1 MYKSLS
7 KLFSVFFLHFKFI
20 ILMPSSLQGF
30 CQVICS
36 GSYRPLICDESLFS
50 CCILFKIFFFIVDFQ
65 HIVIGFFFFSLLRGL
80 LSSFICIS
88 MYFLKFEDFQVLLF
102 QIKSLSHS
110 FFYST
115 RLLQCAYWSVWLYPI
130 SSLGSVY
137 FPNFFFLLRIDHA
150 KWCVLKLDDSFFCM
164 FG

>member
-36 GSYRPLICDESLFS
+36 GSYRRLICDESLFS

-65 HIVIGFFFFSLLRGL
+65 HIVIGFFFFPYLEVFYLLLFVSPCISSSLKIFRYYFFKLNL
-80 LSSFICIS
+80 CPILSFILLDSYSVHIDLFDCI
-88 MYFLKFEDFQVLLF
+88 
-102 QIKSLSHS
+102 
-110 FFYST
+110 
-115 RLLQCAYWSVWLYPI
+115 P
-130 SSLGSVY
+130 
-137 FPNFFFLLRIDHA
+137 
-150 KWCVLKLDDSFFCM
+150 
-164 FG
+164 